1 MKEEKENKKSN
12 ILYYFFK
19 IIYKKLD
26 SYLPYIFLLTIPI
39 SVWEISKNS
48 TIAPENIINFL
59 ITVVTFFTISISFL
73 YFFEDYKSKILS
85 NENSSSDENSNLGQ
99 EINDKISDILNKS
112 QIDDAENLKKIIN
125 DIISQ
130 NKILKDKIQQ
140 PNIEKQLISNI
151 EESKVNAER
160 LFKRSNYSLIVGG
173 TIAIS
178 GVLIFYI
185 LNLNTDYNKFT
196 DLFHFL
202 GLIPRFGILF
212 FIEYVAFFFLKQYR
226 VLMEEYRYYE
236 AIKRDRQNLL
246 SLYYLVDKYKD
257 EKDILELINTY
268 FDKHAAE
275 IPRYSGDNRV
285 KMEKSLNEDMDLI
298 SKIIKMIQVIKSTD
312 KSKA

>member
-1 MKEEKENKKSN
+1 MKEENKTGNIIKETLHPLFNKKFISMLMGALTGSLTVFLLFYTTQEAAPETIISFFIASIAILGIVISLLIFLDENKP
-12 ILYYFFK
+12 K
-19 IIYKKLD
+19 I
-26 SYLPYIFLLTIPI
+26 S
-39 SVWEISKNS
+39 
-48 TIAPENIINFL
+48 
-59 ITVVTFFTISISFL
+59 
-73 YFFEDYKSKILS
+73 S
-85 NENSSSDENSNLGQ
+85 NENNLLAENSNLDQ
-99 EINDKISDILNKS
+99 EINKQLSDILNIS
-112 QIDDAENLKKIIN
+112 QIEGVENLKNMID
-125 DIISQ
+125 DIVSQ
-130 NKILKDKIQQ
+130 NKILKENIQKQ

-160 LFKRSNYSLIVGG
+160 LFKRSSYSLIVGG
-173 TIAIS
+173 GIAIS
-178 GVLIFYI
+178 GVLIFYF
-185 LNLNTDYNKFT
+185 LNINTDYNKFT
-196 DLFHFL
+196 DVLHFL

-312 KSKA
+312 KSKE